1 MIIFAKQMHQNL
13 YEKSL
18 FLSQSEQY
26 TVSLN
31 VSHTAPTV
39 DRKENCR
46 TLKEKCAHPNLLITV
61 EHAVINGFVRMK

>member
-1 MIIFAKQMHQNL
+1 MKNL
-13 YEKSL
+13 FSSL
-18 FLSQSEQY
+18 SLSLSLSELTEQY